1 MSQQFTHTLTTKEI
15 GGVKKNIIGI
25 LDYLHT
31 NKSRILPE
39 DYRQLCNH
47 LQYSLTTLTN
57 MDNVLLVEKS
67 DPYVSYRSDYSQVR
81 AAGRTLVYNQ
91 DGTTRFVDQRD
102 LNTTG
107 DGWEQQF
114 DTGLLQNPPCFMMPP
129 QSVTHIPQIRKAA
142 FH

>member
-1 MSQQFTHTLTTKEI
+1 MLSTKEI
-15 GGVKKNIIGI
+15 GKVKGSVVAI

-39 DYRQLCNH
+39 DYRQLGNH
-47 LQYSLTTLTN
+47 LQYCLTTLTN
-57 MDNVLLVEKS
+57 MDNVLLADQPSATGV
-67 DPYVSYRSDYSQVR
+67 
-81 AAGRTLVYNQ
+81 ARTLVYNP
-91 DGTTRFVDQRD
+91 DGTTRFVDAKS

-114 DTGLLQNPPCFMMPP
+114 STGLLQNPPCFIMPP